1 MARTR
6 GRKPGSS
13 EIVPVR
19 RGHEPALAQPSWP
32 GRAWVRELDRMF
44 EDFDRRFRWP
54 RLSAPQSWWT
64 EPGVRMPA
72 LDVYEKDNEIVVMA
86 EIPGMSK
93 DDVQVS
99 LANSTLTISGEKKKE
114 EEIKDEDYYR
124 CERSFGSFSR
134 SIELPAPVK
143 IEEVKASF
151 TDGVLEIHLP
161 KTAETKRK
169 LIKVEVG

>member
-6 GRKPGSS
+6 GKKPGSS
-13 EIVPVR
+13 EIVPVQ
-19 RGHEPALAQPSWP
+19 RGREPAPAPPSRP
-32 GRAWVRELDRMF
+32 GRAWVGELDRMF

-54 RLSAPQSWWT
+54 RPWVPQSWWA

-72 LDVYEKDNEIVVMA
+72 LDVYEKDNEIVVKA

-93 DDVQVS
+93 DDIEVS

-114 EEIKDEDYYR
+114 EEIKDQDYYR

-143 IEEVKASF
+143 TEDAKASF
-151 TDGVLEIHLP
+151 VNGVLEIHLP

-169 LIKVEVG
+169 LITVEVG